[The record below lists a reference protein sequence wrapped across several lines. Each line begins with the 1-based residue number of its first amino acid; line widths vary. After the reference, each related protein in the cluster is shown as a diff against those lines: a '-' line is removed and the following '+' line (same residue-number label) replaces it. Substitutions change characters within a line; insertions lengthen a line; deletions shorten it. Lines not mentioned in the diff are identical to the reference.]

1 MIFDGVIPYRGI
13 RMASDL
19 LRNVAFVWLRRGM
32 WRTDVRAGRLRPAR
46 FFDLVI
52 EPGDLAQQADR
63 GVTAGSGDAQ
73 LVSPISML
81 EAIDPLPRAEAR
93 RRLGLQAEGKVA
105 LLTLGSGRLGDVTGP
120 GQVAAETLL
129 AETDWKIAVTRSPIA
144 RNKVP
149 VEAADRFVEI
159 RNQYPLAKYLNAF
172 DVAISSA
179 DYNAVHELIPAGL
192 ATLLVANSSTGTDDQ
207 RAHAHHLASVA
218 LAPPPMTMTLKAFA
232 AS

>member
-120 GQVAAETLL
+120 G
-129 AETDWKIAVTRSPIA
+129 
-144 RNKVP
+144 
-149 VEAADRFVEI
+149 
-159 RNQYPLAKYLNAF
+159 
-172 DVAISSA
+172 
-179 DYNAVHELIPAGL
+179 
-192 ATLLVANSSTGTDDQ
+192 
-207 RAHAHHLASVA
+207 
-218 LAPPPMTMTLKAFA
+218 
-232 AS
+232 